1 MVKSFFPLKKLRRS
15 GKHLLFLILLMLGA
29 FAVYHE
35 FVATNAW
42 RSTNSRFSLASED
55 SLGRR
60 PTQERLFGGDAKED
74 SEAWRSSYTPQPWRP
89 EYKGQANLHIFEDWC
104 GSSTAQLRK
113 NLHYPLYPHSRTT
126 VKKLAVS
133 PRWTNYGLRI
143 FGYLHPYTDGEF
155 VFAVSSDDNSEF
167 WLSRDNSP
175 LNLQLLA
182 WIGKTGMAWT
192 APGEFGKYASQ
203 TSRPVRLSVQRRYF
217 FEIIHKQN
225 DRGTDHIEVAWQ
237 LNQEGLRFTVISSKY
252 ISLYSNE
259 SALRMSDITH
269 VPQTAASHTR
279 SSSKQPDNQLS
290 NQPAADMLRVD
301 PRDTLYQIP
310 ALDSRF
316 LQGVLPDCS
325 YKPSYIIKGFPLL
338 RYQGLQF
345 VHMSYIYPNDYTRL
359 THMETDN
366 TCFYHDSPL
375 YLDRYGFSRYMRL
388 DEPEGQEGESRAR
401 VVGILRRRKAVPE
414 EGLDGEAPPNVGGA
428 RKKDH
433 APPDYGDDYDDY
445 AQRRRRKLFSLPQA
459 DRAPTHRHMSDTL
472 TYKKRRRRKRR
483 ETNAA
488 AVVEQQAVVQ
498 TRATEQD
505 GLEIPPGPG
514 SHTSLQTTP
523 AEQLRLAERPA
534 DRPAEQLRPVKSR
547 AGEQKPGGKPA
558 DREDMGPADRKQ
570 PRPRERPAEQN
581 SAGLKILPAPPKL
594 DQNLTID
601 RDGPVEGDGLADGYR
616 PEVWLPQLQGR
627 HQHVQQPGP
636 RGRANAAPNP
646 LQDRP
651 SPTVTNWSIRVGRG
665 WRLVNRTLEL
675 WSAVTKQLT
684 TRLPE
689 VKPPLIKLDHE
700 ETVTRKR
707 VQVLETDIILRAQPQ
722 IKSRPKSDYDNTLY
736 GDLPPGV
743 VRGMNRLVE
752 GVDRGG
758 GGERVGEREGE
769 EVGVSESLWGLEGD
783 SEEGDGLSYDSTP
796 PPVFD
801 PEVNWAQTFQVTPVD
816 LQAMRSDWIDLRCNV
831 SGNLLLRP
839 RDALPVVKA
848 FMDKLNHRHHGRFTL
863 VRVLNVERR
872 VDGAQG
878 SRYFLEL
885 ELRDVNGQ
893 YLRLSHYIYALIRH
907 RLSRPRGLPPL
918 HPAPEMFLCNP
929 VGFHWNPTATV
940 HFIVPVKNQARWVQQ
955 LIVDMEGLY
964 QTTGDPNFNL
974 IITDY
979 NSTDMDIETT
989 LKASTLHRYQYLKL
1003 SGNFERSA
1011 GLQAGIDL
1019 ITNEHSIVFLC
1030 DLHIH
1035 FPPSIIDSV
1044 RKHCVEGHMA
1054 FAPIVMR
1061 LDCGATP
1068 REPRGY
1074 WEVNG
1079 FGLLGIYK
1087 SDLDAAGG
1095 MNTHDFTDRWGGED
1109 WELLDR
1115 VLQSGLEV
1123 ERIYMRN
1130 FLHHYHSKRG
1140 MWNRRTQRSGT

>member
-1 MVKSFFPLKKLRRS
+1 CPAGRSHAVLPFFILSRVLAT
-15 GKHLLFLILLMLGA
+15 LLDFGRVSSNIILS
-29 FAVYHE
+29 YIC
-35 FVATNAW
+35 
-42 RSTNSRFSLASED
+42 
-55 SLGRR
+55 
-60 PTQERLFGGDAKED
+60 ERLGVFSVVCVMERGGVIMG
-74 SEAWRSSYTPQPWRP
+74 SNCHVFPPPQ
-89 EYKGQANLHIFEDWC
+89 YKGRANLHTFEDWC
-104 GSSTAQLRK
+104 GSSTAQLRM

-133 PRWTNYGLRI
+133 PRWMNYGLRI

-182 WIGKTGMAWT
+182 WIGKTGMEWT

-203 TSRPVRLSVQRRYF
+203 TSRPVWLSVQRRYF
-217 FEIIHKQN
+217 FEIVHKQN

-279 SSSKQPDNQLS
+279 SPSNQPDNQLS

-375 YLDRYGFSRYMRL
+375 YLDR
-388 DEPEGQEGESRAR
+388 
-401 VVGILRRRKAVPE
+401 
-414 EGLDGEAPPNVGGA
+414 LDGEAPPNVGGA
-428 RKKDH
+428 SKKDP
-433 APPDYGDDYDDY
+433 APPDYGDDNDDY

-459 DRAPTHRHMSDTL
+459 DRAPTHTNMSDTL
-472 TYKKRRRRKRR
+472 TYKKRR

-488 AVVEQQAVVQ
+488 AVVEQRAVVQ

-505 GLEIPPGPG
+505 GLGIPPGPG
-514 SHTSLQTTP
+514 SHTSLQTIP
-523 AEQLRLAERPA
+523 AEQLRVAERPA
-534 DRPAEQLRPVKSR
+534 DRP
-547 AGEQKPGGKPA
+547 KPGGMPA
-558 DREDMGPADRKQ
+558 DNEDMGPVARKQ
-570 PRPRERPAEQN
+570 TR
-581 SAGLKILPAPPKL
+581 
-594 DQNLTID
+594 
-601 RDGPVEGDGLADGYR
+601 
-616 PEVWLPQLQGR
+616 
-627 HQHVQQPGP
+627 P
-636 RGRANAAPNP
+636 RGRP
-646 LQDRP
+646 
-651 SPTVTNWSIRVGRG
+651 
-665 WRLVNRTLEL
+665 
-675 WSAVTKQLT
+675 
-684 TRLPE
+684 
-689 VKPPLIKLDHE
+689 
-700 ETVTRKR
+700 
-707 VQVLETDIILRAQPQ
+707 
-722 IKSRPKSDYDNTLY
+722 SRPQPDYDNTLH

-743 VRGMNRLVE
+743 VSGMDRLVE

-758 GGERVGEREGE
+758 GGERGGE

-783 SEEGDGLSYDSTP
+783 SEEVEGLSYDSTP
-796 PPVFD
+796 RPVFD
-801 PEVNWAQTFQVTPVD
+801 PEVNWAQTFQVTPLD

-839 RDALPVVKA
+839 RDALPVIKA
-848 FMDKLNHRHHGRFTL
+848 FMDKLNHRHHGRFSL

-893 YLRLSHYIYALIRH
+893 HLRLSHYIYTLIRH
-907 RLSRPRGLPPL
+907 RRSRPRGVPPL
-918 HPAPEMFLCNP
+918 RPAPEMLLCNP

-979 NSTDMDIETT
+979 NSTDMDIEAA

-1019 ITNEHSIVFLC
+1019 ITHSIVFLC

-1115 VLQSGLEV
+1115 ILQSGLEV

>member
-1 MVKSFFPLKKLRRS
+1 MPIPS
-15 GKHLLFLILLMLGA
+15 G
-29 FAVYHE
+29 
-35 FVATNAW
+35 
-42 RSTNSRFSLASED
+42 
-55 SLGRR
+55 
-60 PTQERLFGGDAKED
+60 
-74 SEAWRSSYTPQPWRP
+74 
-89 EYKGQANLHIFEDWC
+89 
-104 GSSTAQLRK
+104 
-113 NLHYPLYPHSRTT
+113 LHYNLIFKRTICICGNSFKT
-126 VKKLAVS
+126 VGKALQVKLVERW
-133 PRWTNYGLRI
+133 PRVCKVVI
-143 FGYLHPYTDGEF
+143 KAKCEF

-182 WIGKTGMAWT
+182 WIGKTGMEWT

-203 TSRPVRLSVQRRYF
+203 TSRPVWLSVQRRYF
-217 FEIIHKQN
+217 FEIVHKQN

-279 SSSKQPDNQLS
+279 SPSNQPDNQLS

-388 DEPEGQEGESRAR
+388 DVPEGQEGEGRAR
-401 VVGILRRRKAVPE
+401 DLGCVILV
-414 EGLDGEAPPNVGGA
+414 
-428 RKKDH
+428 
-433 APPDYGDDYDDY
+433 
-445 AQRRRRKLFSLPQA
+445 
-459 DRAPTHRHMSDTL
+459 
-472 TYKKRRRRKRR
+472 KRR

-488 AVVEQQAVVQ
+488 AVVKQQAVVQ

-505 GLEIPPGPG
+505 GLGIPPGPG

-547 AGEQKPGGKPA
+547 AGEQKPG
-558 DREDMGPADRKQ
+558 DNEVMGPVARKQ
-570 PRPRERPAEQN
+570 TRQRERPAEQN
-581 SAGLKILPAPPKL
+581 SAGLKILPAPQKL
-594 DQNLTID
+594 DQNL
-601 RDGPVEGDGLADGYR
+601 PVEGDG
-616 PEVWLPQLQGR
+616 PEVQLPQLQGSHR
-627 HQHVQQPGP
+627 RVQQP
-636 RGRANAAPNP
+636 A
-646 LQDRP
+646 
-651 SPTVTNWSIRVGRG
+651 
-665 WRLVNRTLEL
+665 
-675 WSAVTKQLT
+675 
-684 TRLPE
+684 
-689 VKPPLIKLDHE
+689 
-700 ETVTRKR
+700 TVTRKR
-707 VQVLETDIILRAQPQ
+707 VQVLETDVILRAQPQ
-722 IKSRPKSDYDNTLY
+722 IKSRPQPDYDNTLH

-743 VRGMNRLVE
+743 VRGMDRLVE

-758 GGERVGEREGE
+758 GGEREGE

-783 SEEGDGLSYDSTP
+783 SEEVEGLSYDSTP
-796 PPVFD
+796 RPVFD
-801 PEVNWAQTFQVTPVD
+801 PEVNWAQTFQVTPLD

-848 FMDKLNHRHHGRFTL
+848 FMDKLNHRHHGRFSL
-863 VRVLNVERR
+863 LRVLNVERR

-893 YLRLSHYIYALIRH
+893 HLRLSHYIYTLIRH

-918 HPAPEMFLCNP
+918 RPAPEMLLCNP

-979 NSTDMDIETT
+979 NSTDMDIEAA

-1115 VLQSGLEV
+1115 ILQSGLEV

>member
-60 PTQERLFGGDAKED
+60 PTQERLVRVGGERGEGERERDSMERRFGGDAKED

-89 EYKGQANLHIFEDWC
+89 EQSIVMATKPSAMLCSKAREFTRLVWQLY
-104 GSSTAQLRK
+104 SSAPQKPALPALPTR
-113 NLHYPLYPHSRTT
+113 
-126 VKKLAVS
+126 
-133 PRWTNYGLRI
+133 
-143 FGYLHPYTDGEF
+143 EF

-534 DRPAEQLRPVKSR
+534 EQLRPVKSR

-816 LQAMRSDWIDLRCNV
+816 LQAMRSDWIDLRCN
-831 SGNLLLRP
+831 
-839 RDALPVVKA
+839 
-848 FMDKLNHRHHGRFTL
+848 
-863 VRVLNVERR
+863 
-872 VDGAQG
+872 
-878 SRYFLEL
+878 L

-955 LIVDMEGLY
+955 LIVDMEGL
-964 QTTGDPNFNL
+964 
-974 IITDY
+974 
-979 NSTDMDIETT
+979 
-989 LKASTLHRYQYLKL
+989 
-1003 SGNFERSA
+1003 
-1011 GLQAGIDL
+1011 QAGIDL

-1044 RKHCVEGHMA
+1044 RKH
-1054 FAPIVMR
+1054 
-1061 LDCGATP
+1061 
-1068 REPRGY
+1068 
-1074 WEVNG
+1074 
-1079 FGLLGIYK
+1079 
-1087 SDLDAAGG
+1087 SGG

>member
-1 MVKSFFPLKKLRRS
+1 MDIRLVKICPLVWGPNTEPRGTPNSNNYLTRFAIS
-15 GKHLLFLILLMLGA
+15 VCLF
-29 FAVYHE
+29 V
-35 FVATNAW
+35 
-42 RSTNSRFSLASED
+42 
-55 SLGRR
+55 
-60 PTQERLFGGDAKED
+60 P
-74 SEAWRSSYTPQPWRP
+74 
-89 EYKGQANLHIFEDWC
+89 
-104 GSSTAQLRK
+104 
-113 NLHYPLYPHSRTT
+113 
-126 VKKLAVS
+126 
-133 PRWTNYGLRI
+133 
-143 FGYLHPYTDGEF
+143 GEF

-182 WIGKTGMAWT
+182 WIGKTGMEWT

-203 TSRPVRLSVQRRYF
+203 TSRPVWLSVQRRYF
-217 FEIIHKQN
+217 FEIVHKQN

-279 SSSKQPDNQLS
+279 SPSNQPDNQLS

-366 TCFYHDSPL
+366 TCFYHDS
-375 YLDRYGFSRYMRL
+375 
-388 DEPEGQEGESRAR
+388 RAR
-401 VVGILRRRKAVPE
+401 ERESVSICYLSIYDSGRRS
-414 EGLDGEAPPNVGGA
+414 GLTCM
-428 RKKDH
+428 R
-433 APPDYGDDYDDY
+433 
-445 AQRRRRKLFSLPQA
+445 SLPL
-459 DRAPTHRHMSDTL
+459 PTT
-472 TYKKRRRRKRR
+472 
-483 ETNAA
+483 
-488 AVVEQQAVVQ
+488 
-498 TRATEQD
+498 
-505 GLEIPPGPG
+505 
-514 SHTSLQTTP
+514 
-523 AEQLRLAERPA
+523 
-534 DRPAEQLRPVKSR
+534 
-547 AGEQKPGGKPA
+547 
-558 DREDMGPADRKQ
+558 
-570 PRPRERPAEQN
+570 
-581 SAGLKILPAPPKL
+581 
-594 DQNLTID
+594 
-601 RDGPVEGDGLADGYR
+601 
-616 PEVWLPQLQGR
+616 
-627 HQHVQQPGP
+627 
-636 RGRANAAPNP
+636 
-646 LQDRP
+646 
-651 SPTVTNWSIRVGRG
+651 
-665 WRLVNRTLEL
+665 
-675 WSAVTKQLT
+675 
-684 TRLPE
+684 
-689 VKPPLIKLDHE
+689 
-700 ETVTRKR
+700 
-707 VQVLETDIILRAQPQ
+707 QPQ
-722 IKSRPKSDYDNTLY
+722 IKSRPQPDYDNTLH

-743 VRGMNRLVE
+743 VSGMDRLVE

-758 GGERVGEREGE
+758 GGERGGE

-783 SEEGDGLSYDSTP
+783 SEEVEGLSYDSTP
-796 PPVFD
+796 RPVFD
-801 PEVNWAQTFQVTPVD
+801 PEVNWAQTFQVTPLD

-839 RDALPVVKA
+839 RDALPVIKA
-848 FMDKLNHRHHGRFTL
+848 FMDKLNHRHHGRFSL

-893 YLRLSHYIYALIRH
+893 HLRLSHYIYTLIRH
-907 RLSRPRGLPPL
+907 RRSRPRGVPPL
-918 HPAPEMFLCNP
+918 RPAPEMLLCNP

-979 NSTDMDIETT
+979 NSTDMDIEAA

-1115 VLQSGLEV
+1115 ILQSGLEV

>member
-1 MVKSFFPLKKLRRS
+1 MDRGGVIMGSNCHVFP
-15 GKHLLFLILLMLGA
+15 
-29 FAVYHE
+29 
-35 FVATNAW
+35 
-42 RSTNSRFSLASED
+42 
-55 SLGRR
+55 
-60 PTQERLFGGDAKED
+60 
-74 SEAWRSSYTPQPWRP
+74 PQ
-89 EYKGQANLHIFEDWC
+89 YKGQANLHTFEDWC
-104 GSSTAQLRK
+104 GSSTAQLRM

-133 PRWTNYGLRI
+133 PRWMNYGLRI

-182 WIGKTGMAWT
+182 WIGKTGMEWT

-203 TSRPVRLSVQRRYF
+203 TSRPVWLSVQRRYF
-217 FEIIHKQN
+217 FEIVHKQN

-279 SSSKQPDNQLS
+279 SPSNQPDNQLS

-366 TCFYHDSPL
+366 TCFYHD
-375 YLDRYGFSRYMRL
+375 
-388 DEPEGQEGESRAR
+388 
-401 VVGILRRRKAVPE
+401 
-414 EGLDGEAPPNVGGA
+414 
-428 RKKDH
+428 
-433 APPDYGDDYDDY
+433 
-445 AQRRRRKLFSLPQA
+445 
-459 DRAPTHRHMSDTL
+459 T
-472 TYKKRRRRKRR
+472 
-483 ETNAA
+483 
-488 AVVEQQAVVQ
+488 AVVQ

-505 GLEIPPGPG
+505 GLGIPPGPG

-534 DRPAEQLRPVKSR
+534 DRTAEQLRPVKSR
-547 AGEQKPGGKPA
+547 AGEQKPGGTPA
-558 DREDMGPADRKQ
+558 DNEDMGPVARKQ
-570 PRPRERPAEQN
+570 TRPRERPAEQN
-581 SAGLKILPAPPKL
+581 SARLKILPAPQKL
-594 DQNLTID
+594 DQNL
-601 RDGPVEGDGLADGYR
+601 PVEGDG
-616 PEVWLPQLQGR
+616 PEVRLPQLQGR
-627 HQHVQQPGP
+627 H
-636 RGRANAAPNP
+636 
-646 LQDRP
+646 RP
-651 SPTVTNWSIRVGRG
+651 
-665 WRLVNRTLEL
+665 
-675 WSAVTKQLT
+675 
-684 TRLPE
+684 
-689 VKPPLIKLDHE
+689 
-700 ETVTRKR
+700 
-707 VQVLETDIILRAQPQ
+707 QPQ
-722 IKSRPKSDYDNTLY
+722 IKSRPQPDYDNTLH

-743 VRGMNRLVE
+743 VRGMDRLVE

-758 GGERVGEREGE
+758 GGEREGE

-783 SEEGDGLSYDSTP
+783 SEEVEGLSYDSTP
-796 PPVFD
+796 RPVFD
-801 PEVNWAQTFQVTPVD
+801 PEVNWAQTFQVTPLD

-848 FMDKLNHRHHGRFTL
+848 FMDKLNHRHHGRFSL

-893 YLRLSHYIYALIRH
+893 HLRLSHYIYTLIRH

-918 HPAPEMFLCNP
+918 RPAPEMLLCNP

-979 NSTDMDIETT
+979 NSTDMDIEAA

-1115 VLQSGLEV
+1115 ILQSGLEV

>member
-15 GKHLLFLILLMLGA
+15 GKHMLFLVLLMLGA

-35 FVATNAW
+35 FVATKAW
-42 RSTNSRFSLASED
+42 RSTKSRFSLASED
-55 SLGRR
+55 SLGRI
-60 PTQERLFGGDAKED
+60 PTQERLFGGDASED

-89 EYKGQANLHIFEDWC
+89 EYKGRANLHTFEDWC
-104 GSSTAQLRK
+104 GSSTAQLRM

-133 PRWTNYGLRI
+133 PRWMNYGLRI

-182 WIGKTGMAWT
+182 WIGKTGMEWT

-203 TSRPVRLSVQRRYF
+203 TSRPVWLSVQRRYF
-217 FEIIHKQN
+217 FEIVHKQN

-279 SSSKQPDNQLS
+279 SPSNQPDNQLS

-388 DEPEGQEGESRAR
+388 DEPEGQEGEGRAR
-401 VVGILRRRKAVPE
+401 GRVDGILRRRKAVPE
-414 EGLDGEAPPNVGGA
+414 ERLDGEAPPNVGGA
-428 RKKDH
+428 SKKDP
-433 APPDYGDDYDDY
+433 APPDYGDDNDDY

-459 DRAPTHRHMSDTL
+459 DRAPTHTNMSDTL
-472 TYKKRRRRKRR
+472 TYKKRR

-488 AVVEQQAVVQ
+488 AVVEQRAVVQ

-505 GLEIPPGPG
+505 GLGIPPGPG
-514 SHTSLQTTP
+514 SHTSLQTIP
-523 AEQLRLAERPA
+523 AEQLRVAERPA

-547 AGEQKPGGKPA
+547 AGEQKPGGMPA
-558 DREDMGPADRKQ
+558 DNEDMGPVARKQ
-570 PRPRERPAEQN
+570 TRPRGRPAEQN
-581 SAGLKILPAPPKL
+581 SAGLKILPAPQKL
-594 DQNLTID
+594 DQNL
-601 RDGPVEGDGLADGYR
+601 PVEGDG
-616 PEVWLPQLQGR
+616 PEVRLPQLQGR
-627 HQHVQQPGP
+627 HRRVQQPGP
-636 RGRANAAPNP
+636 RGWGNATPNP
-646 LQDRP
+646 LKHLP
-651 SPTVTNWSIRVGRG
+651 PPTVSNWSFRVGRRRG
-665 WRLVNRTLEL
+665 LVNRTLEL
-675 WSAVTKQLT
+675 WSAVTKQST

-689 VKPPLIKLDHE
+689 VKPPLIKSDHKA
-700 ETVTRKR
+700 TVTRKR

-722 IKSRPKSDYDNTLY
+722 IKSRPQPDYDNTLH

-743 VRGMNRLVE
+743 VSGMDRLVE

-758 GGERVGEREGE
+758 GGERGGE

-783 SEEGDGLSYDSTP
+783 SEEVEGLSYDSTP
-796 PPVFD
+796 RPVFD
-801 PEVNWAQTFQVTPVD
+801 PEVNWAQTFQVTPLD

-839 RDALPVVKA
+839 RDALPVIKA
-848 FMDKLNHRHHGRFTL
+848 FMDKLNHRHHGRFSL

-893 YLRLSHYIYALIRH
+893 HLRLSHYIYTLIRH
-907 RLSRPRGLPPL
+907 RRSRPRGVPPL
-918 HPAPEMFLCNP
+918 RPAPEMLLCNP

-979 NSTDMDIETT
+979 NSTDMDIEAA

-1115 VLQSGLEV
+1115 ILQSGLEV

>member
-1 MVKSFFPLKKLRRS
+1 ITIVQFVRQLKELHIKNRRALRYVREMS
-15 GKHLLFLILLMLGA
+15 HINTAVFSALSILLFYQKLQPFARLAVHMPSFLSSFCHVLKSHTHSHTAQIPGGVLLWDQTVMC
-29 FAVYHE
+29 
-35 FVATNAW
+35 
-42 RSTNSRFSLASED
+42 S
-55 SLGRR
+55 
-60 PTQERLFGGDAKED
+60 
-74 SEAWRSSYTPQPWRP
+74 PQ
-89 EYKGQANLHIFEDWC
+89 YKGQANLHTFEDWC
-104 GSSTAQLRK
+104 GSSTAQLRM

-133 PRWTNYGLRI
+133 PRWMNYGLRI

-182 WIGKTGMAWT
+182 WIGKVGSESWT

-217 FEIIHKQN
+217 FEIVHKQN

-259 SALRMSDITH
+259 SALRMSDIIH

-279 SSSKQPDNQLS
+279 SPSNQPDNQLS

-301 PRDTLYQIP
+301 PRDILYQN
-310 ALDSRF
+310 SRF

-366 TCFYHDSPL
+366 NCFYHDSPL

-388 DEPEGQEGESRAR
+388 DEPEGQEGESR
-401 VVGILRRRKAVPE
+401 G
-414 EGLDGEAPPNVGGA
+414 
-428 RKKDH
+428 
-433 APPDYGDDYDDY
+433 
-445 AQRRRRKLFSLPQA
+445 
-459 DRAPTHRHMSDTL
+459 
-472 TYKKRRRRKRR
+472 
-483 ETNAA
+483 
-488 AVVEQQAVVQ
+488 
-498 TRATEQD
+498 
-505 GLEIPPGPG
+505 
-514 SHTSLQTTP
+514 
-523 AEQLRLAERPA
+523 
-534 DRPAEQLRPVKSR
+534 
-547 AGEQKPGGKPA
+547 
-558 DREDMGPADRKQ
+558 
-570 PRPRERPAEQN
+570 
-581 SAGLKILPAPPKL
+581 
-594 DQNLTID
+594 
-601 RDGPVEGDGLADGYR
+601 
-616 PEVWLPQLQGR
+616 
-627 HQHVQQPGP
+627 
-636 RGRANAAPNP
+636 RGRG
-646 LQDRP
+646 D
-651 SPTVTNWSIRVGRG
+651 TFFF
-665 WRLVNRTLEL
+665 
-675 WSAVTKQLT
+675 
-684 TRLPE
+684 
-689 VKPPLIKLDHE
+689 
-700 ETVTRKR
+700 
-707 VQVLETDIILRAQPQ
+707 AQPQ
-722 IKSRPKSDYDNTLY
+722 IKSRLQPDYDNTLH

-743 VRGMNRLVE
+743 VRGMDRLVE

-758 GGERVGEREGE
+758 GGERKGE

-783 SEEGDGLSYDSTP
+783 SEEVEGLSYDSTP
-796 PPVFD
+796 RPVFD
-801 PEVNWAQTFQVTPVD
+801 PEVNWAQTFQVTPLD

-831 SGNLLLRP
+831 SGNLMLRS

-893 YLRLSHYIYALIRH
+893 HLRLSHYIYALIRH

-918 HPAPEMFLCNP
+918 RPAPEMLLCNP

-940 HFIVPVKNQARWVQQ
+940 HFIVPGTYKHTPYCYSPTVLWRYIALFLWVSVYLCVSVKNQARWVQQ

-964 QTTGDPNFNL
+964 KTTGDPNFNL

-1019 ITNEHSIVFLC
+1019 ITVSHSIVFLC

-1115 VLQSGLEV
+1115 ILQSGLEV

>member
-1 MVKSFFPLKKLRRS
+1 ADKNLSINKTVLGCYYGIKLS
-15 GKHLLFLILLMLGA
+15 C
-29 FAVYHE
+29 V
-35 FVATNAW
+35 
-42 RSTNSRFSLASED
+42 
-55 SLGRR
+55 
-60 PTQERLFGGDAKED
+60 P
-74 SEAWRSSYTPQPWRP
+74 PQ
-89 EYKGQANLHIFEDWC
+89 YKGRANLHTFEDWC
-104 GSSTAQLRK
+104 GSSTAQLRM

-133 PRWTNYGLRI
+133 PRWMNYGLRI

-182 WIGKTGMAWT
+182 WIGKTGMEWT

-203 TSRPVRLSVQRRYF
+203 TSRPVWLSVQRRYF
-217 FEIIHKQN
+217 FEIVHKQN

-279 SSSKQPDNQLS
+279 SPSNQPDNQLS

-388 DEPEGQEGESRAR
+388 DEPEGQEGEGRAR
-401 VVGILRRRKAVPE
+401 G
-414 EGLDGEAPPNVGGA
+414 
-428 RKKDH
+428 
-433 APPDYGDDYDDY
+433 
-445 AQRRRRKLFSLPQA
+445 
-459 DRAPTHRHMSDTL
+459 
-472 TYKKRRRRKRR
+472 
-483 ETNAA
+483 
-488 AVVEQQAVVQ
+488 
-498 TRATEQD
+498 
-505 GLEIPPGPG
+505 
-514 SHTSLQTTP
+514 
-523 AEQLRLAERPA
+523 
-534 DRPAEQLRPVKSR
+534 
-547 AGEQKPGGKPA
+547 
-558 DREDMGPADRKQ
+558 
-570 PRPRERPAEQN
+570 
-581 SAGLKILPAPPKL
+581 
-594 DQNLTID
+594 
-601 RDGPVEGDGLADGYR
+601 
-616 PEVWLPQLQGR
+616 
-627 HQHVQQPGP
+627 
-636 RGRANAAPNP
+636 RGR
-646 LQDRP
+646 RH
-651 SPTVTNWSIRVGRG
+651 TFFF
-665 WRLVNRTLEL
+665 
-675 WSAVTKQLT
+675 
-684 TRLPE
+684 
-689 VKPPLIKLDHE
+689 
-700 ETVTRKR
+700 
-707 VQVLETDIILRAQPQ
+707 AQPQ
-722 IKSRPKSDYDNTLY
+722 IKSRPQPDYDNTLH

-743 VRGMNRLVE
+743 VRGMDRLVE

-758 GGERVGEREGE
+758 GGEREGE

-783 SEEGDGLSYDSTP
+783 SEEVEGLSYDSTP
-796 PPVFD
+796 RPVFD
-801 PEVNWAQTFQVTPVD
+801 PEVNWAQTFQVTPLD

-848 FMDKLNHRHHGRFTL
+848 FMDKLNHRHHGRFSL
-863 VRVLNVERR
+863 LRVLNVERR

-893 YLRLSHYIYALIRH
+893 HLRLSHYIYTLIRH

-918 HPAPEMFLCNP
+918 RPAPEMLLCNP

-979 NSTDMDIETT
+979 NSTDMDIEAA

-1115 VLQSGLEV
+1115 ILQSGLEV

>member
-1 MVKSFFPLKKLRRS
+1 MATLGLVVTKLS
-15 GKHLLFLILLMLGA
+15 DCSHQA
-29 FAVYHE
+29 
-35 FVATNAW
+35 NDQ
-42 RSTNSRFSLASED
+42 SLASLLLAED
-55 SLGRR
+55 SSSLRGFGSDLGGVIMGSNCHVF
-60 PTQERLFGGDAKED
+60 P
-74 SEAWRSSYTPQPWRP
+74 PQ
-89 EYKGQANLHIFEDWC
+89 YKGQANLHTFEDWC
-104 GSSTAQLRK
+104 GSSTAQLRM

-133 PRWTNYGLRI
+133 PRWMNYGLRI

-182 WIGKTGMAWT
+182 WIGKTGMEWT

-203 TSRPVRLSVQRRYF
+203 TSRPVWLSVQRRYF
-217 FEIIHKQN
+217 FEIVHKQN

-279 SSSKQPDNQLS
+279 SPSNQPDNQLS

-388 DEPEGQEGESRAR
+388 DEPEGQEGEGRAR
-401 VVGILRRRKAVPE
+401 G
-414 EGLDGEAPPNVGGA
+414 
-428 RKKDH
+428 
-433 APPDYGDDYDDY
+433 
-445 AQRRRRKLFSLPQA
+445 
-459 DRAPTHRHMSDTL
+459 
-472 TYKKRRRRKRR
+472 
-483 ETNAA
+483 
-488 AVVEQQAVVQ
+488 
-498 TRATEQD
+498 
-505 GLEIPPGPG
+505 
-514 SHTSLQTTP
+514 
-523 AEQLRLAERPA
+523 
-534 DRPAEQLRPVKSR
+534 
-547 AGEQKPGGKPA
+547 
-558 DREDMGPADRKQ
+558 
-570 PRPRERPAEQN
+570 
-581 SAGLKILPAPPKL
+581 
-594 DQNLTID
+594 
-601 RDGPVEGDGLADGYR
+601 
-616 PEVWLPQLQGR
+616 
-627 HQHVQQPGP
+627 
-636 RGRANAAPNP
+636 RGRIH
-646 LQDRP
+646 
-651 SPTVTNWSIRVGRG
+651 TFFF
-665 WRLVNRTLEL
+665 
-675 WSAVTKQLT
+675 
-684 TRLPE
+684 
-689 VKPPLIKLDHE
+689 
-700 ETVTRKR
+700 
-707 VQVLETDIILRAQPQ
+707 
-722 IKSRPKSDYDNTLY
+722 
-736 GDLPPGV
+736 
-743 VRGMNRLVE
+743 GMDRLVE

-758 GGERVGEREGE
+758 GGEREGE

-783 SEEGDGLSYDSTP
+783 SEEVEGLSYDSTP
-796 PPVFD
+796 RPVFD
-801 PEVNWAQTFQVTPVD
+801 PEVNWAQTFQVTPLD

-848 FMDKLNHRHHGRFTL
+848 FMDKLNHRHHGRFSL

-893 YLRLSHYIYALIRH
+893 HLRLSHYIYTLIRH

-918 HPAPEMFLCNP
+918 RPAPEMLLCNP

-979 NSTDMDIETT
+979 NSTDMDIEAA

-1011 GLQAGIDL
+1011 GLQADSGC
-1019 ITNEHSIVFLC
+1019 HSIVFLC

-1115 VLQSGLEV
+1115 ILQSGLEV